1 MDSSTQFVYGTPCH
15 SPPKSPSSPIVF
27 DDDSAMSVS
36 SEEDEFHSLIPKL
49 EAQFSEERYGE
60 AQLLE
65 DPFFGKCIM
74 VVRSTIW

>member
-1 MDSSTQFVYGTPCH
+1 M
-15 SPPKSPSSPIVF
+15 F

-74 VVRSTIW
+74 VVRSPFGKMGLGFQIRIDWRPRFWWFEK